1 MYRNPTGFV
10 EDRTQPQTSFNLG
23 LKCHLPTLPTIPSLS
38 DLSCQLSANR
48 SNLCDTEYWQKF
60 RTLQDEIGLFNAE
73 EDVLLQNELE
83 YRNEIEEL
91 YFKIVTILKGNLS
104 ILSRPLEPT
113 TSGNKTTMLME
124 FQMSVLHLLSIL
136 LHTP

>member
-10 EDRTQPQTSFNLG
+10 EDRTKPQTSFNLC
-23 LKCHLPTLPTIPSLS
+23 LKCHLPTLPTISSLS

-48 SNLCDTEYWQKF
+48 LNLCNTEYWQKF
-60 RTLQDEIGLFNAE
+60 CTLQDEIDLFNAE

-91 YFKIVTILKGNLS
+91 YFEIVTILKGNLS

-113 TSGNKTTMLME
+113 TSGNNNANG
-124 FQMSVLHLLSIL
+124 I
-136 LHTP
+136 